1 MASSPKGI
9 APSVLRLQV
18 QNTASWALESHA
30 EEPWAVA
37 LRSTDDLDE
46 RLAVPEARAP
56 YLRLLLAAHYATVG
70 TFIPT
75 DVDQQIRF
83 HLWQGARTVEALR
96 DLVKVVDEASLWD
109 PRLVSAKVLDLGDG
123 TTLSGHDGEWLG
135 VRAGALGRALALGD
149 DQTVEALGLAL
160 DAELRREAA
169 IFASCV
175 DRSGKEKFAACVAAT
190 LAHNLGDLSRVIE
203 VWTVGAPHARELGR
217 RYTRLGHGGGG
228 FSLEVD
234 RIFLRAGTL
243 NKATMA
249 LENHRYLPLRDA
261 RSLRTSRDFLL
272 PFPPFLDAFGE
283 RLGDPHGPLARDD
296 LADVV
301 RVLLEGHALFPKQA
315 AFLRALAGVH
325 RRANGGL
332 DGLTALLPARVRK
345 LIAAGPVRE
354 ALAVDA
360 DRFEARF
367 AKTFRTAASATRA

>member
-96 DLVKVVDEASLWD
+96 ELVKVVDEASLWD

-149 DQTVEALGLAL
+149 EQTAEALGLAL

-169 IFASCV
+169 IFASC
-175 DRSGKEKFAACVAAT
+175 S
-190 LAHNLGDLSRVIE
+190 SR
-203 VWTVGAPHARELGR
+203 
-217 RYTRLGHGGGG
+217 
-228 FSLEVD
+228 
-234 RIFLRAGTL
+234 
-243 NKATMA
+243 
-249 LENHRYLPLRDA
+249 A
-261 RSLRTSRDFLL
+261 RS
-272 PFPPFLDAFGE
+272 
-283 RLGDPHGPLARDD
+283 
-296 LADVV
+296 
-301 RVLLEGHALFPKQA
+301 
-315 AFLRALAGVH
+315 
-325 RRANGGL
+325 
-332 DGLTALLPARVRK
+332 
-345 LIAAGPVRE
+345 
-354 ALAVDA
+354 
-360 DRFEARF
+360 
-367 AKTFRTAASATRA
+367 